1 MPVEQPERKSSMR
14 KSVFASVVFGTLA
27 LATCASVPL
36 TSTVAHEAHQME
48 CNETS
53 INAMNADIQAMSDGE
68 AKTTAMTEMKMAE
81 DVMAKDMKGCVAHMH
96 NAMEAMEK

>member
-1 MPVEQPERKSSMR
+1 MR
-14 KSVFASVVFGTLA
+14 KFVFAKVVFGTIGLA
-27 LATCASVPL
+27 GFASVPL
-36 TSTVAHEAHQME
+36 TSAVAHEAHQME

-68 AKTTAMTEMKMAE
+68 AKATAMKEMQMAE
-81 DVMAKDMKGCVAHMH
+81 DMMSSKDMKGCVAHMH

>member
-1 MPVEQPERKSSMR
+1 MR
-14 KSVFASVVFGTLA
+14 KTVFASVVFGTIGLA
-27 LATCASVPL
+27 GFASVPL
-36 TSTVAHEAHQME
+36 TSAVAHEAHQME

-81 DVMAKDMKGCVAHMH
+81 DMIAKKDMEACVAHMH
-96 NAMEAMEK
+96 NAMGAMEK